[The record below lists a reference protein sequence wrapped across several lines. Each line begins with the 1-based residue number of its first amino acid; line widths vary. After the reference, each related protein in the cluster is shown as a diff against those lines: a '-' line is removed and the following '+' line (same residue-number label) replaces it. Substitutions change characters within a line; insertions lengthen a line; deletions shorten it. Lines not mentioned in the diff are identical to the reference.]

1 MVWHTHDVFN
11 QPKPLGNSNLFL
23 SDTSLREAV
32 QREQAGWDSE
42 VLASLGQ
49 QLGTQ
54 ESLELGRLA
63 NANPPELLRYDAC
76 GQRLDDVRFH
86 PAWHILMQGL
96 VANRVHNLPW
106 EEEAR
111 VGSVVAR
118 AARFMLHAQVE
129 AGTLCPITM
138 TYGATPLLQRTLPA
152 AFSDWLPPLLSDRY
166 DAHLL
171 PGAQK
176 RGLLIGMGM
185 TEKQGG
191 SDVLSNTTTATPLA
205 GRGSGELYRLVG
217 HKWFFSV
224 PQSDAHLVLA
234 QTGGGLSCFFLPR
247 ILPDGTRNAVRLERL
262 KDKLGNRSNAS
273 SEVEFLDA
281 SAWLLGDEGD
291 GVRQILKMGALTRF
305 DCALGSH
312 GLMRRALSVALYHAH
327 QRQAFGK
334 TLIQLPLMRQQL
346 ARMALR
352 LEAQVAALMRL
363 ARAYGDAGSPLSQGL
378 SRIMTSAAKFEVC
391 RQGIPFVAEA
401 MEALGG
407 IGYCEE
413 SELPRLYREMP
424 VNSIWEGS
432 GNIMSL
438 DVLRAWTKSSA
449 VQEAVLQEFGEVKG
463 QNRHF
468 DRQWR
473 QLMQQLRKGQEAQ
486 GRSMTAQLFNL
497 FAAAQLLRSAAPPV
511 AEAWCQM
518 ALDARGDRVLPEPL
532 CASLLDRAMGG

>member
-23 SDTSLREAV
+23 SDTPLREAV

-152 AFSDWLPPLLSDRY
+152 TFSDWLPPLLSDRY

-463 QNRHF
+463 LNRHF

-518 ALDARGDRVLPEPL
+518 ALDARGDRVLPESL